1 MEAVI
6 SLKNFFS
13 TILKVI
19 IFFIGWAI
27 LASVL
32 PIPATSNDAVWR
44 FWAELMPFLAIVIV
58 TLVFWLIDRRRVPI
72 RFIGAHIGGSA
83 LIGIGVGVGWIV
95 IAAAILFAGGW
106 IRVSN
111 VQSVGQLPIWL
122 IALFLNTIM
131 QELLVRG
138 YLYQRLRQSFNIPVA
153 AVVSTTLFLLCH
165 GGALEA
171 GWLPCANIVLMS
183 LFVTAVLEY
192 TGSLIAPVFIHFLWN
207 SIGGILLGG
216 VSLAEDY
223 PHLVDLAMHGNVLI
237 SGGVF
242 KIEGSVV
249 VLVLNTLLF
258 VIFAL
263 LAWRENK
270 RKGI

>member
-1 MEAVI
+1 M
-6 SLKNFFS
+6 KNFLS

-19 IFFIGWAI
+19 TFFVGWAI

-72 RFIGAHIGGSA
+72 RFIGTHIGGSA

-106 IRVSN
+106 MHVSD

-122 IALFLNTIM
+122 IALFLNTTM
-131 QELLVRG
+131 QEFLVRG

-183 LFVTAVLEY
+183 LFVIAVLEY

-223 PHLVDLAMHGNVLI
+223 PHLVDLTMHGNVLI

>member
-1 MEAVI
+1 M
-6 SLKNFFS
+6 KNFFS

-19 IFFIGWAI
+19 IFFVGWAI

-72 RFIGAHIGGSA
+72 RFIGTHIGGSA

-106 IRVSN
+106 MHVSD

-153 AVVSTTLFLLCH
+153 AVVSTMLFLLCH

-183 LFVTAVLEY
+183 LFMTVVLEW
-192 TGSLIAPVFIHFLWN
+192 TESLIAPILIHFLWN

-216 VSLAEDY
+216 VSLADDY
-223 PHLVDLAMHGNVLI
+223 PHLVDLSMHGSPLF
-237 SGGVF
+237 SGGPF

-249 VLVLNTLLF
+249 VLALNTVFF
-258 VIFAL
+258 VIFAT
-263 LAWRENK
+263 LAWRK
-270 RKGI
+270 RRMVK